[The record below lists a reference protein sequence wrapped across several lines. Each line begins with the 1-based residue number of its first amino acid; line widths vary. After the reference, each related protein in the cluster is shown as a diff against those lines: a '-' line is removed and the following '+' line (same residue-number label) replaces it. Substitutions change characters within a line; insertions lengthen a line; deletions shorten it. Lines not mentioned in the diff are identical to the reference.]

1 MNDHTLTFLP
11 LHYRLLANWYH
22 SSQLC
27 YRSGKKNSKSVGLQ
41 TCYERLVPKKPAV
54 SSNCYFAPR
63 QPSDDTSK
71 SVSHPSSVPNP
82 DVGLSIIVS
91 IT

>member
-1 MNDHTLTFLP
+1 MNDHTLTFL
-11 LHYRLLANWYH
+11 LCITDCSLTGIIVH
-22 SSQLC
+22 SSVIAAE
-27 YRSGKKNSKSVGLQ
+27 KKYSKSVGLQ

-71 SVSHPSSVPNP
+71 SVSHPSSVPILTW
-82 DVGLSIIVS
+82 VFR
-91 IT
+91 